1 MQSSHERIVQ
11 LLIKQMQEE
20 LPEEE
25 LRELEQW
32 KALSA
37 ANREMAASFSPDE
50 ELNASLLDALSKQAV
65 WERIQTAVFE
75 EAPAVQ
81 PGGKRALLL
90 SSWGWAAAA
99 VVVLALGIYQWR
111 LHTPQ
116 QQVAAIPANDV
127 APAGNKA
134 SLTLANGTV
143 IPLDSTGKE
152 VILQGNTVIRQTN
165 GQLQYIPGTAE
176 KSVAYNTLT
185 TPRGGQY
192 KLVLPDGTKVWL
204 NAASSLRYPAIFT
217 AKEREVELT
226 GEAYF
231 EVAQMAAIP
240 FRVKAGNRTA
250 VDVLGT
256 AFNLSAYADEPSIN
270 TTLVSGKVKVVA
282 PGQPAA
288 LLQPGQQAKLNRQG
302 VLQVITEVD
311 VAQAVAWKDG
321 WFQFHNASLTE
332 VLRELSRW
340 YDVTFSYEGNIAPR
354 VFEGRI
360 QRDLALSKVLSA
372 LEKVQVHFRIEGKKV
387 IVLP

>member
-90 SSWGWAAAA
+90 SSWGRAAAA

-152 VILQGNTVIRQTN
+152 VIL
-165 GQLQYIPGTAE
+165 
-176 KSVAYNTLT
+176 
-185 TPRGGQY
+185 
-192 KLVLPDGTKVWL
+192 
-204 NAASSLRYPAIFT
+204 
-217 AKEREVELT
+217 
-226 GEAYF
+226 
-231 EVAQMAAIP
+231 
-240 FRVKAGNRTA
+240 
-250 VDVLGT
+250 
-256 AFNLSAYADEPSIN
+256 
-270 TTLVSGKVKVVA
+270 
-282 PGQPAA
+282 
-288 LLQPGQQAKLNRQG
+288 
-302 VLQVITEVD
+302 
-311 VAQAVAWKDG
+311 
-321 WFQFHNASLTE
+321 
-332 VLRELSRW
+332 
-340 YDVTFSYEGNIAPR
+340 
-354 VFEGRI
+354 
-360 QRDLALSKVLSA
+360 
-372 LEKVQVHFRIEGKKV
+372 
-387 IVLP
+387 